1 MVSMLGRS
9 GTINKTQFVKGTVFG
24 WPGGNWQVQLLKII
38 QIGLCKVEDLV
49 NPIKQSYEFM

>member
-1 MVSMLGRS
+1 MLRRLGM
-9 GTINKTQFVKGTVFG
+9 INKTQFVKGTVFG